1 MSSYVVNGISVEVFR
16 RPIQDFETRSS
27 TDSEDMPLAGPVR
40 TQNALKQ
47 ALEGQIT
54 PSFQRIAL
62 KYVRKAQNKPLTEPG
77 GQKLTEI
84 Q

>member
-1 MSSYVVNGISVEVFR
+1 MSPFVVNGISGEVIR
-16 RPIQDFETRSS
+16 RRIQDFETRSS
-27 TDSEDMPLAGPVR
+27 TDSEEIHAPRRSR

-47 ALEGQIT
+47 TLEGQIT

-62 KYVRKAQNKPLTEPG
+62 KYVRKAQNKPSTEPG
-77 GQKLTEI
+77 GPKLTEI